1 MEIPYEV
8 KARPDTGLW
17 NAKIGIWLFL
27 ASEVM
32 LFGGLFSGYVFLRLG
47 VTDGLD
53 NPWPERQLIVWPGFL
68 NTLVLIASS
77 LFVVLAWSHLKMR
90 NYKKYQ
96 FWMFLVVLCALTFM
110 GLKAY
115 EYYGKFTH
123 YGMKLEDNSVVEG
136 ILLKDRIEFEAAE
149 VTVNVAGDRIEFLE
163 DMDGEGRF
171 RTPGGEEVTISKA
184 WIREM
189 NKAYRDAEE
198 KEPGSGVGSIT
209 LKAVEPVK
217 FSFRPKK
224 VSGYSATEV
233 TYRDAAKFT
242 GTLGD
247 DKIYFE
253 VHEIDMRMTDDLEH
267 SMLWKYVDEHE
278 KEEFFHHR
286 EEKEAELKEMGV
298 EHPRPDETHVLHLH
312 PEDHHYP
319 EIVVER
325 ADKKFLSNHGPAYNT
340 YYAIY
345 FTMTGLHG
353 LHVVLGALVLA
364 YFLCFQRKLYEK
376 NPEHLA
382 NRVEVGGLFW
392 HFVDLVWIFL
402 FPVMYLM

>member
-47 VTDGLD
+47 VTDGID
-53 NPWPERQLIVWPGFL
+53 NPWPERQLIVWPGFV

-77 LFVVLAWSHLKMR
+77 LFVVLAWSELKMR
-90 NYKKYQ
+90 NFKKYQ
-96 FWMFLVVLCALTFM
+96 FWMFLVVLCALIFM
-110 GLKAY
+110 GLKSY

-123 YGMKLEDNSVVEG
+123 HGMKFEDNTVVEG
-136 ILLKDRIEFEAAE
+136 VLQKDAIDFE
-149 VTVNVAGDRIEFLE
+149 VTEVTLNVTDDRLEFGK
-163 DMDGEGRF
+163 DIVGENRF
-171 RTPGGEEVTISKA
+171 RTADGEEVAISKA
-184 WIREM
+184 WIREQ
-189 NKAYRDAEE
+189 NAAYLKAEKAE
-198 KEPGSGVGSIT
+198 KGSGAGSIT
-209 LKAVEPVK
+209 LKAVAPIE

-224 VSGYSATEV
+224 VTGYSATEL

-242 GTLGD
+242 GTLKD

-253 VHEIDMRMTDDLEH
+253 VHDIDLRMTDDREH
-267 SMLWKYVDEHE
+267 SMLWKYLDHHHE
-278 KEEFFHHR
+278 EEFFHHA
-286 EEKEAELKEMGV
+286 EEKAAELKEMGV
-298 EHPRPDETHVLHLH
+298 GYPNPKEILMMHVHAG
-312 PEDHHYP
+312 DHHYP
-319 EIVVER
+319 GIEVER
-325 ADKKFLSNHGPAYNT
+325 DDKKFLSNHGPGYNT

-376 NPEHLA
+376 DPEHLA

-402 FPVMYLM
+402 FPIMYLM